1 MSSSAPKDHFH
12 FMVMH
17 KIPSHLSKTEFETKV
32 EALADEALQL
42 PLVQTNL
49 LKLEI
54 SSTIP
59 HHPDI
64 VPLTVRQIFQENT
77 LDEHFKAFDV
87 APREHVV
94 LVEVHCELVGDPE
107 VRRLVE
113 KGKEFGPPSGSYVF
127 AADVVPK
134 YDNPAPRDSAAHVIS
149 VYNVP
154 PHVSSRKFEHDQKFE
169 EFIDNFLAAPKVKK
183 NVVRLEMWKHNNMLD
198 DHIRALG
205 YAEAGPVYI
214 HHAIIENW
222 DSALE
227 IMEDLEAQQ
236 FFMNAGNAGRDF
248 NLKTDCYGFHGRVV
262 TKLLGWLE
270 KQKLDNPEIK
280 GSFPSTSDSGSSP
293 LALDPKAWSSGQAVL
308 KDCGNKHCH
317 QERQGTSP
325 FIRGES
331 SGLRGHRIDKLM
343 TTPPT
348 ATNCKSRGFRGSM
361 VVRMRVGQFN
371 RSTIRAVGY
380 LWSKRGQ
387 WLNMRQATV
396 SKSGE
401 MNVQKKVGMKQ
412 RGYAKEE
419 EGRREMAQPRSHL
432 LKEQFIKYR
441 RRIIATRSWLAE
453 SFAGEA
459 D

>member
-17 KIPSHLSKTEFETKV
+17 KIPPHLSKTEFETKF

-134 YDNPAPRDSAAHVIS
+134 YDNPAPRT
-149 VYNVP
+149 
-154 PHVSSRKFEHDQKFE
+154 KFE

-236 FFMNAGNAGRDF
+236 LVMNAGNAGRDF
-248 NLKTDCYGFHGRVV
+248 NLKNDCYGFHGRVV
-262 TKLLGWLE
+262 TK
-270 KQKLDNPEIK
+270 
-280 GSFPSTSDSGSSP
+280 
-293 LALDPKAWSSGQAVL
+293 V
-308 KDCGNKHCH
+308 
-317 QERQGTSP
+317 
-325 FIRGES
+325 
-331 SGLRGHRIDKLM
+331 DKS
-343 TTPPT
+343 
-348 ATNCKSRGFRGSM
+348 A
-361 VVRMRVGQFN
+361 
-371 RSTIRAVGY
+371 
-380 LWSKRGQ
+380 
-387 WLNMRQATV
+387 
-396 SKSGE
+396 
-401 MNVQKKVGMKQ
+401 
-412 RGYAKEE
+412 
-419 EGRREMAQPRSHL
+419 
-432 LKEQFIKYR
+432 
-441 RRIIATRSWLAE
+441 
-453 SFAGEA
+453 
-459 D
+459 